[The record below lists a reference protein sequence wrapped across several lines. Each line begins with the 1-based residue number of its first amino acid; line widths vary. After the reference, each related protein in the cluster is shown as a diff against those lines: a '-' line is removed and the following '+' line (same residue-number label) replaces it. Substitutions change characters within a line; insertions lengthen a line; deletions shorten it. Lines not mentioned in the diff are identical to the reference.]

1 MLYHRAGVQSACPVF
16 MSKLSSTVLASIL
29 WFSSAYSIAQTPK
42 PAPDSALSA
51 QRAIKL
57 ADSGRCTEALP
68 LLRSALPHIADK
80 ETKIKAGASTVRC
93 ALTVDQ
99 REAALDA
106 LKVLNHDYPRDPQ
119 VLYLSTHAYSD
130 ISMRA
135 SQDLARFAPSSL
147 EAHQMSA
154 EALEVQGKW
163 DDAAKEYRWILQ
175 QNPNLAGIHFRLGRV
190 YLSKPDAGPSAAE
203 DARQQFEA
211 ELQVDPSNP
220 GAEYVLGELA
230 RQNSQWEVAESHF
243 SRAAKLDEG
252 FGDAYL
258 GWGASLLAQKKFAES
273 VAPLEH
279 AVKLEPQN
287 PTAHFDLATAY
298 NRTGKKE
305 EGQREFAIHR
315 RLADKSAPP
324 DGGEGQAAGTNGTP
338 RQ

>member
-1 MLYHRAGVQSACPVF
+1 MGMLYHRAGGQTPAQSF
-16 MSKLSSTVLASIL
+16 MFRLFSRVLVPTL
-29 WFSSAYSIAQTPK
+29 LFSSAYLFAETQK
-42 PAPDSALSA
+42 PAPDSAVSA

-57 ADSGRCTEALP
+57 ADSGHCTEALP
-68 LLRSALPHIADK
+68 LLRNMLTRIADK

-93 ALTVDQ
+93 ALSVDQ

-106 LKVLNHDYPRDPQ
+106 LKVLNHDYPRDPE
-119 VLYLSTHAYSD
+119 VMYLSTHAYSD
-130 ISMRA
+130 LSMRA

-154 EALEVQGKW
+154 EALELQGKW
-163 DDAAKEYRWILQ
+163 DEAAKEYRWILQ
-175 QNPNLAGIHFRLGRV
+175 QNPHLAGIHFRLGRV
-190 YLSKPDAGPSAAE
+190 YLSKPDAGPAAADE
-203 DARQQFEA
+203 ARQQFES
-211 ELQVDPSNP
+211 ELQVDPFNP

-230 RQNSQWEVAESHF
+230 RQSSQWEVAESHF
-243 SRAAKLDEG
+243 SRAAKLDAG

-258 GWGASLLAQKKFAES
+258 GWGASLLAQKRFAES
-273 VAPLEH
+273 VAPLER

-315 RLADKSAPP
+315 QLADKSAPP
-324 DGGEGQAAGTNGTP
+324 DSGQGQTAGSP
-338 RQ
+338 QQ

>member
-16 MSKLSSTVLASIL
+16 MFKLSSTLLVSIL
-29 WFSSAYSIAQTPK
+29 LFSSAYLIAQSPK

-57 ADSGRCTEALP
+57 ADFGRCAEALP

-80 ETKIKAGASTVRC
+80 SIKIKAGASMVRC
-93 ALTVDQ
+93 ALAVDQ

-106 LKVLNHDYPRDPQ
+106 LKVLNHDYAHDSQ
-119 VLYLSTHAYSD
+119 VMYLSTHAYSD
-130 ISMRA
+130 LSVRA

-163 DDAAKEYRWILQ
+163 DEAAKEYGWILQ
-175 QNPNLAGIHFRLGRV
+175 QNPNLPGIHFRLGRV

-203 DARQQFEA
+203 EARQQFEA
-211 ELQVDPSNP
+211 ELKVDPSNP

-230 RQNSQWEVAESHF
+230 RQNSEWEVAESHF
-243 SRAAKLDEG
+243 SRAAKLDSG

-273 VAPLEH
+273 VIPLER

-315 RLADKSAPP
+315 QLADKSAPP
-324 DGGEGQAAGTNGTP
+324 DSGGGQAAGSNGTP
-338 RQ
+338 QQ